1 MSLDELFTG
10 DDLLLSIP
18 SFNVSSTIDSSSPCS
33 IIFRFV
39 TGVSIIGVDGDSF
52 SSGCCCCCIFLL
64 FSSGID
70 VGVVTI
76 GDSFACCCCCCC
88 CCARG
93 GGSGAGPFSRLT
105 TLILM
110 RNYKLV
116 NF

>member
-10 DDLLLSIP
+10 DDLLLSVP

-39 TGVSIIGVDGDSF
+39 TGVSIIGVDGDSSCCIFF
-52 SSGCCCCCIFLL
+52 SSGT
-64 FSSGID
+64 D
-70 VGVVTI
+70 VGVVAI
-76 GDSFACCCCCCC
+76 GDSFACCCCCCCCC

-105 TLILM
+105 TFIG
-110 RNYKLV
+110 
-116 NF
+116 